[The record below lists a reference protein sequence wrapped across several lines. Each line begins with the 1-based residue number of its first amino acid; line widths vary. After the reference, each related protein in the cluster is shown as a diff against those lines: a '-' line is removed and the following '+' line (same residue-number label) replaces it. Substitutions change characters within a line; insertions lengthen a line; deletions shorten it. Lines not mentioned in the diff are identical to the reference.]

1 MISLSDVS
9 GLIEANE
16 KEQFIEIWLG
26 HLKVSGFFCQL
37 PQMSHASMK
46 SFAKSSR
53 SSLHST
59 TSSVSSAARSSTKAI
74 GAGIKRIKSGTNKL
88 VRPLKRAK
96 HALSNVSSPIISN
109 TEDNPATDDRASIKT
124 NELLDAIMAGSEDEL
139 DDLEKTFSS
148 LLFSFL
154 VILLIS
160 TQSGGQGNLE
170 VSDIHIL

>member
-1 MISLSDVS
+1 MISSSDVS
-9 GLIEANE
+9 GLIETNE
-16 KEQFIEIWLG
+16 KKQFIEIWLG

-59 TSSVSSAARSSTKAI
+59 TSSVFSAARSSAKAI
-74 GAGIKRIKSGTNKL
+74 RAGIKRIGSSANKL
-88 VRPLKRAK
+88 VQPLKQAK

-139 DDLEKTFSS
+139 DDLEKNLS
-148 LLFSFL
+148 LSLFFFL
-154 VILLIS
+154 LSYSYQLKV
-160 TQSGGQGNLE
+160 TAKKT
-170 VSDIHIL
+170 